1 MTTQRSVR
9 TAVGVLALVLLLVVA
24 GGPGPIGGA
33 DAAVSDTQEATVTDV
48 IDGDTVDVRFP
59 NGTTDTVRL
68 LGIDTP
74 EDRGENQ
81 PEEYEGVPD
90 DSAGSNCLGDEGG
103 DATDYLTRRLEGET
117 VTLKYDSEADRR
129 GYFGR
134 LLAYV
139 EHDGKDVNYEL
150 VRTGRAR
157 VFDSTFSRND
167 SYYSAESNAQ
177 DNLRDLWR
185 CRNAGGRGDIDVET
199 IEPDPAGNDSENLNQ
214 EVVVLEYIGPNPAIV
229 LDGWTVSDDDGNTYT
244 FGTVL
249 LVRGGEV
256 TLHTGSGTDTISD
269 VYWGRSSP
277 AWNDGGENA
286 TVRNPDGQVG
296 TTRLYS

>member
-1 MTTQRSVR
+1 MKAEHPGR
-9 TAVGVLALVLLLVVA
+9 TAVGVLTLALLLVVA
-24 GGPGPIGGA
+24 GVPGPIGGA
-33 DAAVSDTQEATVTDV
+33 DAAISDTQEATVTEV

-59 NGTTDTVRL
+59 NGSTDTVRL

-74 EDRGENQ
+74 EDSSGNQ

-90 DSAGSNCLGDEGG
+90 NSTGSNCLGDEGG
-103 DATDYLTRRLEGET
+103 DATDYLTQRLEGET
-117 VTLKYDSEADRR
+117 VTLEYDSEADRR
-129 GYFGR
+129 GDFGR
-134 LLAYV
+134 LLAYIKY
-139 EHDGKDVNYEL
+139 DGEDVNYEL

-157 VFDSTFSRND
+157 VFDSTFSRSD

-185 CRNAGGRGDIDVET
+185 CRNAGGRGDIDIEA
-199 IEPDPAGNDSENLNQ
+199 IEPDPAGNDSENL
-214 EVVVLEYIGPNPAIV
+214 
-229 LDGWTVSDDDGNTYT
+229 DDGNTYT

-256 TLHTGSGTDTISD
+256 TLHTGSGTDTVTD

-277 AWNDGGENA
+277 VWDNGGENV

-296 TTRLYS
+296 TTRLYD

>member
-1 MTTQRSVR
+1 MTAQHSAR
-9 TAVGVLALVLLLVVA
+9 TAVGVLALALLLVVA
-24 GGPGPIGGA
+24 GVPGPIGGA
-33 DAAVSDTQEATVTDV
+33 DAAVSDTQEATVTEV

-74 EDRGENQ
+74 EDRGGNQ

-90 DSAGSNCLGDEGG
+90 NSAGSNCLGDEGG

-185 CRNAGGRGDIDVET
+185 CRNAGGRGDIDVEA

-256 TLHTGSGTDTISD
+256 TLHTGSGTDTVTD

-277 AWNDGGENA
+277 VWNNGGENA

-296 TTRLYS
+296 TTRLYD

>member
-1 MTTQRSVR
+1 MKAQHPAR
-9 TAVGVLALVLLLVVA
+9 TAVGVLTLALLLVVA
-24 GGPGPIGGA
+24 GVPGPIGGA
-33 DAAVSDTQEATVTDV
+33 DAAISDTQEATVTEV

-59 NGTTDTVRL
+59 NGSTDTVRL

-74 EDRGENQ
+74 EDSSGNQ

-90 DSAGSNCLGDEGG
+90 NSAGSNCLGDEGG
-103 DATDYLTRRLEGET
+103 DATDYLTQRLEGET
-117 VTLKYDSEADRR
+117 VTLEYDSEADRR
-129 GYFGR
+129 GDFGR
-134 LLAYV
+134 LLAYIKY
-139 EHDGKDVNYEL
+139 DGEDVNYEL

-157 VFDSTFSRND
+157 VFDSTFTRSD

-185 CRNAGGRGDIDVET
+185 CRNAGGRGDIDVEA

-214 EVVVLEYIGPNPAIV
+214 EVVVLEYTGPNPAIV

-277 AWNDGGENA
+277 AWDNGGENA

-296 TTRLYS
+296 TTRLYD